1 MSNDQKSNDTEYG
14 FTEKDLQTDGL
25 TESLEIRDDSV
36 LRAEPDDV
44 IRRDIRGPREPEAG
58 ESHGHESEDEFEEIQ
73 PEGALA
79 KPSFFSK
86 YRLHILGGGAV
97 LIMLCGLGWVASQV
111 LKPTHTPIERVSS
124 IETFGASKHIDQPH
138 ANTMATEPLQFGDDS
153 SSNVETRESNSNE
166 HLIESG
172 GVPVQP
178 IIPRN
183 ELEPDEKFYDT
194 LVEASERNSLNDKAG
209 SKAAPAEVS
218 AGTDEKFAAISVAI
232 ANSGKEMTTVL
243 ETLRNIS
250 GEITALKTQ
259 IAASSTKTDLVE
271 GKLNQLTLS
280 MNELSKSTE
289 ARFNDISKTAV
300 AAAMK
305 AMKLE
310 TAKNPPSSGKLVLVG
325 GAIKSDYP
333 KVQTPAKRVEVKSP
347 QKNDLVATQTKVQ
360 AQAKPQVKVNEGNQ
374 AVQCGA
380 RTVSQIW
387 KVKGVTATGA
397 YVRRDDGKALMLRE
411 DAEVPGFGRVKS
423 FDPNSRTVCTT
434 SGLIAR

>member
-14 FTEKDLQTDGL
+14 FNDKDLQTNGL
-25 TESLEIRDDSV
+25 TESLEIRDDAV

-58 ESHGHESEDEFEEIQ
+58 ESIGHELDDELEDIQ
-73 PEGALA
+73 PEGTLA

-86 YRLHILGGGAV
+86 YRVHILGGGAV
-97 LIMLCGLGWVASQV
+97 LIMLCGLGWVALQV
-111 LKPTHTPIERVSS
+111 LNPTHTPIERVSS
-124 IETFGASKHIDQPH
+124 IEAFGASKQIDQPH
-138 ANTMATEPLQFGDDS
+138 SNTMATEPLQFGDDS
-153 SSNVETRESNSNE
+153 SSNEETRESNTNE

-194 LVEASERNSLNDKAG
+194 LVEASERNSFKGKAG
-209 SKAAPAEVS
+209 SNAAPAEVS

-250 GEITALKTQ
+250 GEITALKVQ

-271 GKLNQLTLS
+271 GKLNQLTVT

-289 ARFNDISKTAV
+289 ARFKDISKTAV
-300 AAAMK
+300 AAAMQ
-305 AMKLE
+305 AMKIE

-333 KVQTPAKRVEVKSP
+333 RVKTPAKSLEVKSP

-360 AQAKPQVKVNEGNQ
+360 APVKPQIKVNEGNQ